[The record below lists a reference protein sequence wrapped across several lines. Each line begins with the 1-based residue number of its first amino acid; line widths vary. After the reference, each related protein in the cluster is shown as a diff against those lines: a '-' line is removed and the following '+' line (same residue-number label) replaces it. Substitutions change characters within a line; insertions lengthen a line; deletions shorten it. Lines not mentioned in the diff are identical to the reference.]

1 MTGKDVSGLLP
12 WCGPETSPCTLLV
25 QYLGKGAVL
34 IIKAHAITKD
44 ELAEGGPVAV
54 VRPRRTRRRVRMILA
69 RLSFLLPLVLYL
81 LIFYGY
87 PLFYG
92 LQISLE
98 RYDLQAEITGV
109 APFVGLANYL
119 ADFRDSTF
127 QGAALHTLLFTLLSI
142 VPQFLLGLALAL
154 FFNRHFPLS
163 RILRALFLL
172 PWLLPLI
179 VSGTI
184 WKWLFNETNGLIDQ
198 ILSGVHLLPA
208 QFSWLT
214 TPGWALAALILV
226 NIWLGIPFNMVIL
239 YSGLQGIDH
248 ELYDAASID
257 GAGAWQRLRYITLP
271 LLRPV
276 IGIVLMLGFIYTIKV
291 FDIIYVMTQGGPAND
306 TQTFA
311 TWSYDLSFS
320 QQLFGQGA
328 AQANMI
334 LVISLV
340 LALFYLWWSRRSTQ
354 WI

>member
-1 MTGKDVSGLLP
+1 MLSTQVPPLSQ
-12 WCGPETSPCTLLV
+12 ETSV
-25 QYLGKGAVL
+25 GAEHR
-34 IIKAHAITKD
+34 AS
-44 ELAEGGPVAV
+44 
-54 VRPRRTRRRVRMILA
+54 VRPRRRRRRLTLV
-69 RLSFLLPLVLYL
+69 RLSFLLPLLLYL
-81 LIFYGY
+81 LIFYAY
-87 PLFYG
+87 PLFYS
-92 LQISLE
+92 LQISLQ

-109 APFVGLANYL
+109 APFIGLENYL
-119 ADFRDSTF
+119 ADFRNATF
-127 QGAALHTLLFTLLSI
+127 QGAALHTLLFTVLSI
-142 VPQFLLGLALAL
+142 VPQFLFGLALAL
-154 FFNRHFPLS
+154 FFNRRFPLS
-163 RILRALFLL
+163 RVLRALFLL

-179 VSGTI
+179 VSGTV

-198 ILSGVHLLPA
+198 ALSSMHLISP

-214 TPGWALAALILV
+214 TPGWALASLILV

-239 YSGLQGIDH
+239 YSGLQGI
-248 ELYDAASID
+248 EWEMYDAASID
-257 GAGAWQRLRYITLP
+257 GAGAWQRLRYVTLP
-271 LLRPV
+271 LLGPV

-311 TWSYDLSFS
+311 TWSYNLSFT

-340 LALFYLWWSRRSTQ
+340 VALFYLWWSRRSTH

>member
-1 MTGKDVSGLLP
+1 MHDAPTEWVSLLNY
-12 WCGPETSPCTLLV
+12 E
-25 QYLGKGAVL
+25 KGAALTTNIHTSTEDMPV
-34 IIKAHAITKD
+34 
-44 ELAEGGPVAV
+44 EGRSIVIA
-54 VRPRRTRRRVRMILA
+54 RPRHASRRRMMLV
-69 RLSFLLPLVLYL
+69 RLSFLLPLILYL

-87 PLFYG
+87 PLFYS
-92 LQISLE
+92 LQISLQQ
-98 RYDLQAEITGV
+98 YNLQAEVTGI
-109 APFVGLANYL
+109 APFIGLVNYL
-119 ADFRDSTF
+119 ADFRDPTF
-127 QGAALHTLLFTLLSI
+127 QGAALHTLLFTVLSI

-154 FFNRHFPLS
+154 FFNRRFFLS

-179 VSGTI
+179 VSGTV

-198 ILSGVHLLPA
+198 VLSSIHLISPR
-208 QFSWLT
+208 FSWLT
-214 TPGWALAALILV
+214 TPGWALASLILV

-239 YSGLQGIDH
+239 YSGLQGIDR

-257 GAGAWQRLRYITLP
+257 GAGSWQRLRYLTLP
-271 LLRPV
+271 LLGPV

-311 TWSYDLSFS
+311 TWAYNLSFT

-340 LALFYLWWSRRSTQ
+340 VALFYLWWSRRSTQ